1 MQIRK
6 QGEIRM
12 NKTAKI
18 INISNVSGGVG
29 KSTTAI
35 ELATYFGMQ
44 GKKVL
49 IVDADMQAS
58 ATDCI
63 GAKGQ
68 PLTIKELQ
76 AMDEKIESGTN
87 FINVLDECLIENVA
101 SDLCEV
107 LDDPDMIEDVIVPTE
122 HVNVSLLPAS
132 IRLCQADKN
141 LSDDRTR
148 SAVDRLV
155 CAFENVQDRYDY
167 ILIDN
172 SPAQT
177 LVSTN
182 TLLASDLNIIP
193 VKLDRKSIKGMI
205 VSLKNTITIAKRNK
219 KNVDL
224 KVLFTMVSP
233 RGKTEK
239 SLIPWFRKHM
249 DDMIFQTII
258 PYQKKPTQDASMMN
272 RQVVLTNT
280 NVGNAYKSLGEE
292 IIALLENK
300 D

>member
-1 MQIRK
+1 
-6 QGEIRM
+6 M

-35 ELATYFGMQ
+35 ELATYFGMK

-122 HVNVSLLPAS
+122 HMNVSLLPAS

-239 SLIPWFRKHM
+239 NLIPWFRKHM
-249 DDMIFQTII
+249 DGMIFQTII

>member
-1 MQIRK
+1 
-6 QGEIRM
+6 M

-76 AMDEKIESGTN
+76 TMDEKIESGTN

-122 HVNVSLLPAS
+122 HMNVSLLPAS

-239 SLIPWFRKHM
+239 NLIPWFRKHM
-249 DDMIFQTII
+249 DVMIFQTII

>member
-1 MQIRK
+1 
-6 QGEIRM
+6 M

-76 AMDEKIESGTN
+76 TMDEKIESGTN

-122 HVNVSLLPAS
+122 HMNVSLLPAS

-239 SLIPWFRKHM
+239 NLIPWFRKHR

>member
-1 MQIRK
+1 
-6 QGEIRM
+6 M

-122 HVNVSLLPAS
+122 HMNVSLLPAS

-239 SLIPWFRKHM
+239 NLIPWFRKYM

-292 IIALLENK
+292 IIALLENM

>member
-1 MQIRK
+1 
-6 QGEIRM
+6 M

-68 PLTIKELQ
+68 PLTIKKLQ
-76 AMDEKIESGTN
+76 TMDEKIESGTN

-122 HVNVSLLPAS
+122 HMNVSLLPAS

-239 SLIPWFRKHM
+239 NLIPWFRKHM

-258 PYQKKPTQDASMMN
+258 PY
-272 RQVVLTNT
+272 
-280 NVGNAYKSLGEE
+280 
-292 IIALLENK
+292 
-300 D
+300 

>member
-1 MQIRK
+1 
-6 QGEIRM
+6 M

-122 HVNVSLLPAS
+122 HMNVSLLPAS

-239 SLIPWFRKHM
+239 KLIPWFRKHM

>member
-1 MQIRK
+1 
-6 QGEIRM
+6 M

-122 HVNVSLLPAS
+122 HMNVSLLPAS

-239 SLIPWFRKHM
+239 HLIPWFRKHM

-292 IIALLENK
+292 IIALLENR

>member
-1 MQIRK
+1 
-6 QGEIRM
+6 M

-76 AMDEKIESGTN
+76 TMDEKIESGTN

-122 HVNVSLLPAS
+122 HMNVSLLPAS

-224 KVLFTMVSP
+224 K
-233 RGKTEK
+233 
-239 SLIPWFRKHM
+239 
-249 DDMIFQTII
+249 
-258 PYQKKPTQDASMMN
+258 KKLSNNISSTLYSFLDNLKM
-272 RQVVLTNT
+272 
-280 NVGNAYKSLGEE
+280 LGFFFHYPFV
-292 IIALLENK
+292 IN
-300 D
+300 

>member
-1 MQIRK
+1 M
-6 QGEIRM
+6 
-12 NKTAKI
+12 KTAKI

-35 ELATYFGMQ
+35 ELATYFGMH

-68 PLTIKELQ
+68 PLSLKELNSLDDRIDQ
-76 AMDEKIESGTN
+76 GEN
-87 FINVLDECLIENVA
+87 FISVLDEYLIENVA
-101 SDLCEV
+101 NDLCEV
-107 LDDPDMIEDVIVPTE
+107 LDDPDSIEDVVVPTDHE
-122 HVNVSLLPAS
+122 NVDLLPAS

-141 LSDDRTR
+141 LSDDITR

-155 CAFENVQDRYDY
+155 YAFENVKDKYDF
-167 ILIDN
+167 IIIDN

-182 TLLASDLNIIP
+182 TLLASDLNIVP
-193 VKLDRKSIKGMI
+193 VKMDKKSIKGMI
-205 VSLKNTITIAKRNK
+205 ISLKNTIAIMKRNK
-219 KNVDL
+219 KKVDL
-224 KVLFTMVSP
+224 KVLFTMVSQ

-239 SLIPWFRKHM
+239 EVIPWFRKHM
-249 DDMIFQTII
+249 QDMIFETVI

-272 RQVVLTNT
+272 KQVVFTNT
-280 NVGNAYKSLGEE
+280 NVGNAYKSLGDE
-292 IIALLENK
+292 ILDLFK
-300 D
+300 DKD

>member
-1 MQIRK
+1 MK
-6 QGEIRM
+6 S
-12 NKTAKI
+12 AKI

-35 ELATYFGMQ
+35 ELATYFGIK
-44 GKKVL
+44 GKTVL

-68 PLTIKELQ
+68 PLTVKELQ
-76 AMDEKIESGTN
+76 AMDEKIDRGEN
-87 FINVLDECLIENVA
+87 FINVLDESLIENVA

-107 LDDPDMIEDVIVPTE
+107 LDDPDMIEEVIVPTE
-122 HVNVSLLPAS
+122 HENVSLLPAS

-148 SAVDRLV
+148 SAVDRLA
-155 CAFENVQDRYDY
+155 CAFENVKDNYDY
-167 ILIDN
+167 IIIDN

-219 KNVDL
+219 KDVDL
-224 KVLFTMVSP
+224 KVLFTMVSA

-249 DDMIFQTII
+249 DGMIFNTII

-272 RQVVLTNT
+272 KQVVSTNT
-280 NVGNAYKSLGEE
+280 NVGNAYKALGEE
-292 IIALLENK
+292 IISLIENK

>member
-1 MQIRK
+1 
-6 QGEIRM
+6 M

-76 AMDEKIESGTN
+76 TMDEKIESGTN

-122 HVNVSLLPAS
+122 HMNVSLLPAS

-239 SLIPWFRKHM
+239 NLIPWFRKHK

>member
-1 MQIRK
+1 
-6 QGEIRM
+6 M

-76 AMDEKIESGTN
+76 TMDEKIESGTN

-122 HVNVSLLPAS
+122 HMNVSLLPAS

-239 SLIPWFRKHM
+239 NLIPWFRKQM

-292 IIALLENK
+292 IIALLENM

>member
-1 MQIRK
+1 
-6 QGEIRM
+6 M

-58 ATDCI
+58 ATDSI

-76 AMDEKIESGTN
+76 KMDEKIESGTN

-122 HVNVSLLPAS
+122 HMNVSLLPAS

-239 SLIPWFRKHM
+239 NSIPWFRKHM

>member
-1 MQIRK
+1 
-6 QGEIRM
+6 M

-76 AMDEKIESGTN
+76 TMDEKIESGTN

-122 HVNVSLLPAS
+122 HMNVSLLPAS

-141 LSDDRTR
+141 LSD
-148 SAVDRLV
+148 
-155 CAFENVQDRYDY
+155 ENVQDRYDY

-239 SLIPWFRKHM
+239 NLIPWFRKHM